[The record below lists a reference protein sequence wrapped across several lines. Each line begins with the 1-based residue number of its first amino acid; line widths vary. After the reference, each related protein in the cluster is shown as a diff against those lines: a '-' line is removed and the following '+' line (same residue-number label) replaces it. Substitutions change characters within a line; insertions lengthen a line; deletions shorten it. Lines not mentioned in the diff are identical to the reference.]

1 MINLDPQQLA
11 AIEASSPTLVNASAG
26 SGKTRCLIAK
36 IIGLLE
42 EGTDPKNILA
52 VTFTNKA
59 ANEMKERLKKQS
71 LSIEGMQISTIHS
84 LCVRIIRS
92 FTQYTVLNYPF
103 SIYDESDQ
111 LSIIKTIV
119 KSKDLPGDPK
129 EYISIISKAKSKQQE
144 AFLKDDFELV
154 YKTYSDIMFKN
165 NACDFDDLLIY
176 AIDCLKNEDC
186 QKFFHNLWH
195 HILVDEFQDTS
206 IIQYKI
212 VEYLYNRDKTK
223 TLFIVG
229 DLNQCVINGT
239 KIASEKNLDIVYY
252 QPIKE
257 IKRNQKILAASGGS
271 KTFTFPVIS
280 KFSRFVTD
288 MPVVTIVTKSG
299 KSLTTTK
306 EHTHFAGY
314 IKETY
319 IKKYFTYLMFKKN
332 YGYRIGVTSTV
343 RYMGKRGSI
352 LGYKLRLGQERADF
366 LWLLGAYDTIAE
378 AKYYEQYYSIKYGIP
393 TWIFYI
399 KGRGIKSD
407 YNDFYIKKLFK
418 NIDTRN
424 SAETLLNDLDLSI
437 DLPHHIPKCLSKN
450 KRRNFTI
457 RLCSNSLYNKPF
469 HSFKISGSDPQDEN
483 LLKTL
488 DLKVRKES
496 NRRGYRVESNFADL
510 SRIFKIKETIEQILP
525 VNLIQSAK
533 LSDFSL
539 PLIPASYVLPG
550 MNCFIEKNGKIELEE
565 IISVKKSL
573 YTGFIYDLNIE
584 RAYNYIANGIVTHNS
599 IYSWRQANPENIDNF
614 KKKYNPSICNLTY
627 NYRCSSNIIKHANN
641 FLQFGK
647 PMTAKSS
654 FEGKVSITQFSS
666 QEDEAEKI
674 ASAISKMNDFE
685 NTAILFRVNTR
696 TLLFERVFSQR
707 RIPYKIVGA
716 LPFYRRKI
724 VKDLISFLK
733 AAKNRSD
740 IESLVRIINVPKRG
754 FGERKK
760 ERLLHKGWPYLSD
773 ISKEMPLIAS
783 FIDLL
788 DRIKT
793 MKPLNAIN
801 EILNH
806 TSYRALLNKD
816 KDKIL
821 LDSFLD
827 VVAGFNTI
835 EELILASTFIEEDSG
850 YGVKLMTAHASKG
863 LEFDRV
869 FVVGVENG
877 LWPHKFSENKEEEE
891 RLFYVA
897 CTRAKKYL
905 NISYSKS
912 RIYRGSQIG
921 VTPSNLFIKIFKTI
935 KSV

>member
-1 MINLDPQQLA
+1 MINLDPQQTQAVLA
-11 AIEASSPTLVNASAG
+11 KSPVLVNASAG

-42 EGTDPKNILA
+42 KGTDPKNILA

-71 LSIEGMQISTIHS
+71 LSIKGMQISTIHS
-84 LCVRIIRS
+84 LCVKIIRS

-119 KSKDLPGDPK
+119 KSKNLPGDPK
-129 EYISIISKAKSKQQE
+129 EYISVISKAKSKQQE

-154 YKTYSDIMFKN
+154 YKTYSDIMLKN

-176 AIDCLKNEDC
+176 AIDCLKNDDC

-229 DLNQCVINGT
+229 DLNQ
-239 KIASEKNLDIVYY
+239 
-252 QPIKE
+252 
-257 IKRNQKILAASGGS
+257 
-271 KTFTFPVIS
+271 
-280 KFSRFVTD
+280 
-288 MPVVTIVTKSG
+288 
-299 KSLTTTK
+299 
-306 EHTHFAGY
+306 
-314 IKETY
+314 
-319 IKKYFTYLMFKKN
+319 
-332 YGYRIGVTSTV
+332 
-343 RYMGKRGSI
+343 
-352 LGYKLRLGQERADF
+352 
-366 LWLLGAYDTIAE
+366 
-378 AKYYEQYYSIKYGIP
+378 
-393 TWIFYI
+393 
-399 KGRGIKSD
+399 
-407 YNDFYIKKLFK
+407 
-418 NIDTRN
+418 
-424 SAETLLNDLDLSI
+424 
-437 DLPHHIPKCLSKN
+437 
-450 KRRNFTI
+450 
-457 RLCSNSLYNKPF
+457 
-469 HSFKISGSDPQDEN
+469 
-483 LLKTL
+483 
-488 DLKVRKES
+488 
-496 NRRGYRVESNFADL
+496 
-510 SRIFKIKETIEQILP
+510 
-525 VNLIQSAK
+525 
-533 LSDFSL
+533 
-539 PLIPASYVLPG
+539 
-550 MNCFIEKNGKIELEE
+550 
-565 IISVKKSL
+565 SV
-573 YTGFIYDLNIE
+573 
-584 RAYNYIANGIVTHNS
+584 
-599 IYSWRQANPENIDNF
+599 YSWRLANPENIDNF

-897 CTRAKKYL
+897 ITRAKRYL

-912 RIYRGSQIG
+912 RIYRGSQIE